1 MPKCLFFYHST
12 PTLAT
17 WGAQIRVGHQ
27 LIMPVAEPCKRLL
40 ILWGRGAYIY
50 ARRNSQLLLKKDKQK
65 WLPIPSMVQSEF
77 HGDCRGQACH
87 HWPFFP

>member
-50 ARRNSQLLLKKDKQK
+50 MYIYMRAGIAN
-65 WLPIPSMVQSEF
+65 
-77 HGDCRGQACH
+77 CY
-87 HWPFFP
+87 